1 MKFVTKSALSMC
13 HLSRLLTDSTLRVA
27 CLLLSL
33 LFLFRAVGDGYTP
46 KRGCNLHQSSRV
58 RQLNDFLRAVKL
70 SIYVFNFYTCFSF
83 FFISQPARFMQI
95 DSQLSLVYR
104 SFYI

>member
-70 SIYVFNFYTCFSF
+70 SIYVLDFYTCFSF
-83 FFISQPARFMQI
+83 FLSH
-95 DSQLSLVYR
+95 SQLDLCR
-104 SFYI
+104 SIVNYL

>member
-58 RQLNDFLRAVKL
+58 RQLNDFLRAVIKIVYL
-70 SIYVFNFYTCFSF
+70 CFELLYMFFFFFYLTASSIY
-83 FFISQPARFMQI
+83 ADR
-95 DSQLSLVYR
+95 
-104 SFYI
+104 